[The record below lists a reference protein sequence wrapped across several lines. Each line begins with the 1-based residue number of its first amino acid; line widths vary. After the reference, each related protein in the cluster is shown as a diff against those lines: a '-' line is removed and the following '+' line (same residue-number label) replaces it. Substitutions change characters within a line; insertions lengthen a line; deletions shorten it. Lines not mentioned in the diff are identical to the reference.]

1 MNTTA
6 MDFGIFIRP
15 GHYSWD
21 HTRSLIEAAEAAG
34 FSYVWFGDSHLIWHD
49 VSPYLTLAAMHS
61 ETLRFGPLVTNPVTR
76 HPTVMASTL
85 ATLNEIS
92 NGRAVLGLGRGDSAV
107 RTLGLDPMR
116 VAAFRTVSRQLKAL
130 CRGDAVE
137 LHGTSVRF
145 PWLTQPVP
153 LFMAAYGP
161 QVLQLA
167 GEVADGVILQ
177 IADPSVIAWSL
188 GYVRQ
193 GSEQAGRDG
202 DHQQI
207 VVAAP
212 SYISADRA
220 HILSRVRGF
229 PAVVSNH
236 VRELRRRHPDAALP
250 DALVEGIDAIQAYD
264 YRHHGQP
271 DAPHAQ
277 SVSEALASRF
287 TIVGTIADCRAKID
301 RLAACGVTQI
311 CLYLNV
317 VEEPLQLDFLAT
329 YGRDIIPAFA
339 AHPPETRERM

>member
-1 MNTTA
+1 

-15 GHYSWD
+15 GHYAWN
-21 HTRSLIEAAEAAG
+21 HTRALIEAAEAAG
-34 FSYVWFGDSHLIWHD
+34 FRYVWFGDSHLIWQE
-49 VSPYLTLAAMHS
+49 VSPYLTLVAMQS

-76 HPTVMASTL
+76 HPTVMASTI
-85 ATLNEIS
+85 ATLNELS
-92 NGRAVLGLGRGDSAV
+92 NGRAILGLGRGDSAV

-116 VAAFRTVSRQLKAL
+116 VAAFRTVSQQIKAL

-137 LHGTSVRF
+137 LHGASVQF

-161 QVLQLA
+161 RVLQLA

-188 GYVRQ
+188 DYVRR
-193 GSEQAGRDG
+193 GKEQAGHDG
-202 DHQQI
+202 SHQQI

-212 SYISADRA
+212 SYISDDPT

-236 VRELRRRHPDAALP
+236 VRELRRRYPDAALP
-250 DALVEGIDAIQAYD
+250 DALIDGIDAVQAYD
-264 YRHHGQP
+264 YQHHGQP
-271 DAPHAQ
+271 DAAHAQ
-277 SVSEALASRF
+277 AVSEALASRF
-287 TIVGTIADCRAKID
+287 TIVGTLADCRAKIAQ
-301 RLAACGVTQI
+301 LAACGVTQI

-339 AHPPETRERM
+339 PRPIPTTRT